1 MKIFCSQE
9 ELLRSLQIATKALSV
24 KSTLPILSGLLLET
38 RDDQLYCLATDLEL
52 GIEVKIPEAT
62 IIAPG
67 KVVIQ
72 GKTFFE
78 IIRHLS
84 SGRIE
89 LFLDDKENLFNIK
102 TSTSFFSLHTLPV
115 NEFPSLP
122 EGFKELNNLQIKS
135 EDLEEN
141 ADFDL
146 YFIKAPVL
154 KEAVKQ
160 SLYATLPE
168 DPRPFLSSVLAEF
181 DQDQLRMVAT
191 DINRLVI
198 KEIEVKG
205 KKKRNILIPVKSLR
219 EIANIFGNDPD
230 EEIRIVIDERQ
241 LFVVGKGI
249 IISSRL
255 IDSQFPRYEQ
265 VIPKEFTGK
274 MKINRQVF
282 LAALDRSSLLDKA
295 VKLSLSEAG
304 LIISS
309 NEPELGTA
317 YEEVICDY
325 TGETMEI
332 GFNAQYLI
340 DFLKNV
346 DNEEITFNLSSGMK
360 ASLMSA
366 TNGEDYRYIIMP
378 LRLSV

>member
-9 ELLRSLQIATKALSV
+9 ELLRSLQIATKALSM

-52 GIEVKIPEAT
+52 GIEVRIPEAT

-89 LFLDDKENLFNIK
+89 LFLDDRENLFNIK

-115 NEFPSLP
+115 DEFPTLP
-122 EGFKELNNLQIKS
+122 EGFKKFNNIETENEKIE
-135 EDLEEN
+135 EDQEFALFYIN
-141 ADFDL
+141 AAIFR
-146 YFIKAPVL
+146 
-154 KEAVKQ
+154 EAVRQ

-168 DPRPFLSSVLAEF
+168 DPRPFLSSILGEF
-181 DQDQLRMVAT
+181 TEDQLRMVAT

-205 KKKRNILIPVKSLR
+205 KNKRNILIPVKSLR
-219 EIANIFGNDPD
+219 EIATIFGNDPD
-230 EEIRIVIDERQ
+230 EEIKVIIDQRQ
-241 LFVVGKGI
+241 LFAVGKGI

-265 VIPKEFTGK
+265 VIPKEFNGK
-274 MKINRQVF
+274 LRINRQVL
-282 LAALDRSSLLDKA
+282 LAALNRSSLLDKA

-309 NEPELGTA
+309 NEPELGMA

-325 TGETMEI
+325 QGEKMEI
-332 GFNAQYLI
+332 GFNAQYLM

-346 DNEEITFNLSSGMK
+346 NNEEILFSLSSGMK

-366 TNGEDYRYIIMP
+366 VNGEDYRYIIMP

>member
-1 MKIFCSQE
+1 M
-9 ELLRSLQIATKALSV
+9 
-24 KSTLPILSGLLLET
+24 
-38 RDDQLYCLATDLEL
+38 
-52 GIEVKIPEAT
+52 
-62 IIAPG
+62 
-67 KVVIQ
+67 IQ

-122 EGFKELNNLQIKS
+122 EGFRALDNLQIKS
-135 EDLEEN
+135 ENLEDN
-141 ADFDL
+141 ANFDL

-154 KEAVKQ
+154 KEAIKQ

-181 DQDQLRMVAT
+181 GQDQLRIVAT

-198 KEIEVKG
+198 KEIKVKG
-205 KKKRNILIPVKSLR
+205 EKKRNILIPVKSLR

-230 EEIRIVIDERQ
+230 EEIGIAIDERQ

-255 IDSQFPRYEQ
+255 IDAQFPRYEQ
-265 VIPKEFTGK
+265 VIPKDFTGK

-317 YEEVICDY
+317 YEEVSCDY
-325 TGETMEI
+325 NGDIMEI
-332 GFNAQYLI
+332 GFNAQYLM

-346 DNEEITFNLSSGMK
+346 DNEEIIFNLSSGMK

-366 TNGEDYRYIIMP
+366 TNGKTIDI
-378 LRLSV
+378 

>member
-1 MKIFCSQE
+1 M
-9 ELLRSLQIATKALSV
+9 

-52 GIEVKIPEAT
+52 GIEVRIPEAT

-89 LFLDDKENLFNIK
+89 LFLDDRENLFNIK

-115 NEFPSLP
+115 DEFPTLP
-122 EGFKELNNLQIKS
+122 EGFKKFNNIETENEKIE
-135 EDLEEN
+135 EDQEFALFYIN
-141 ADFDL
+141 AAIFR
-146 YFIKAPVL
+146 
-154 KEAVKQ
+154 EAVRQ

-168 DPRPFLSSVLAEF
+168 DPRPFLSSILGEF
-181 DQDQLRMVAT
+181 TEDQLRMVAT

-205 KKKRNILIPVKSLR
+205 KNKRNILIPVKSLR
-219 EIANIFGNDPD
+219 EIATIFGNDPD
-230 EEIRIVIDERQ
+230 EEIKVIIDQRQ
-241 LFVVGKGI
+241 LFAVGKGI

-265 VIPKEFTGK
+265 VIPKEFNGK
-274 MKINRQVF
+274 LRINRQVL
-282 LAALDRSSLLDKA
+282 LAALNRSSLLDKA

-309 NEPELGTA
+309 NEPELGMA

-325 TGETMEI
+325 QGEKMEI
-332 GFNAQYLI
+332 GFNAQYLM

-346 DNEEITFNLSSGMK
+346 NNEEILFSLSSGMK

-366 TNGEDYRYIIMP
+366 VNGEDYRYIIMP